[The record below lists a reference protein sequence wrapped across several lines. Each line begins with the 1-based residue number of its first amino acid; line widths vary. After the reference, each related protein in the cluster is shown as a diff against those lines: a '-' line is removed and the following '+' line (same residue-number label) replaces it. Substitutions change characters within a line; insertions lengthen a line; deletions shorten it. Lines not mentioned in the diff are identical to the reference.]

1 MSIEEEK
8 QKLKN
13 SLRYEENSYS
23 WEGFTMKEM
32 DEILNAAAILAARCS
47 YEISTAENG
56 ATTMADRTSN
66 EEIFISKSFLM
77 KAAKHRVETLDDG
90 KFTSGVNMALELL
103 KNIIENAPEADIAYI
118 KRGHWIFLG
127 EDDGHG
133 DECEF
138 ESKCSCT
145 AYRCSN
151 CKKIKR
157 ECELTDYCPSCG
169 AKMKPVVKGW

>member
-1 MSIEEEK
+1 MS
-8 QKLKN
+8 
-13 SLRYEENSYS
+13 
-23 WEGFTMKEM
+23 
-32 DEILNAAAILAARCS
+32 
-47 YEISTAENG
+47 
-56 ATTMADRTSN
+56 DRTSN
-66 EEIFISKSFLM
+66 EEIFISTSFLM
-77 KAAKHRVETLDDG
+77 KAAKHRIETLDDG
-90 KFTSGVNMALELL
+90 KFTSGANMALELL
-103 KNIIENAPEADIAYI
+103 ENIIENASEADIAYI

-145 AYRCSN
+145 SYRCSN